1 MAWKAW
7 GYSVA
12 EPSEAF
18 KVALRDMN
26 EAMFQPPP
34 SCASGAFGVL
44 LRTLEM
50 QRRVKE
56 RRDDESPS

>member
-1 MAWKAW
+1 MPDDQ
-7 GYSVA
+7 Y
-12 EPSEAF
+12 SEAF